1 MDKISAPTFQSP
13 HSTPSETPDAHVP
26 LTRNGGPTR
35 SVPTIS
41 VVLNTRNEEQNIANA
56 INSVRSWAHE
66 IIVMDMESDD
76 DTVQI
81 AESLGAKVF
90 TFPRV
95 INFDAARV
103 AAVKHAT
110 SDWIL
115 LLDADEVIPF
125 ELSRQ
130 LLHLA
135 ETGRADAY
143 TVPRLNY
150 FSGAPMHHA
159 GWGPEEDRQ
168 LRFYRRGTVQLND
181 ILHAHIAPLPDAQVV
196 NLRYSP
202 GICIVHFNYR
212 DSNQFLAKLNQYT
225 SLTAFQRKDSR
236 RWRDRSLVLVP
247 ALEFLKRYLG
257 KSGYLSGWRGFYY
270 AFMMAAYRMT
280 QAVKIRE
287 MQLRCNEENSA
298 ARYQEIAQE
307 IVARYQSAQSASDP
321 AAGES
326 RGRPTER

>member
-1 MDKISAPTFQSP
+1 MEKASPPISESSHGLPLAS
-13 HSTPSETPDAHVP
+13 PDADGN
-26 LTRNGGPTR
+26 LDKNND
-35 SVPTIS
+35 SSSAPTIS
-41 VVLNTRNEEQNIANA
+41 VILNTRNEENNIANA
-56 INSVRSWAHE
+56 INSVRSWANE
-66 IIVMDMESDD
+66 IVVMDMQSDD
-76 DTVQI
+76 DTVRI
-81 AESLGAKVF
+81 AESLGARVF

-125 ELSRQ
+125 ELSQQ

-143 TVPRLNY
+143 TIPRLNY
-150 FSGAPMHHA
+150 FSGAPMLHA
-159 GWGPEEDRQ
+159 GWGPDDDRQ

-181 ILHAHIAPLPDAQVV
+181 ILHAHIAPLPDARVV

-202 GICIVHFNYR
+202 DVCIVHFNYR
-212 DSNQFLAKLNQYT
+212 DSNQFVAKLNQYT
-225 SLTAFQRKDSR
+225 SLTAFQRKDSM
-236 RWRDRSLVLVP
+236 RWRDKSLVFIP
-247 ALEFLKRYLG
+247 MLEFLRRYLT

-287 MQLRCNEENSA
+287 MQLHCNEENSS
-298 ARYQEIAQE
+298 ARYQEIARG
-307 IVARYQSAQSASDP
+307 IVARYQSAQNGSDAASGERRGSSA
-321 AAGES
+321 
-326 RGRPTER
+326 ER